1 MNIVRLQAE
10 NIKRLVAF
18 DFAPTGES
26 IIKIGGRN
34 AQGKSSVLDAVAYA
48 LGGSALI
55 PSEPLRAGEITGHVT
70 VDLGDYVVTRRFKR
84 EQAFPPGTNIVKKND
99 GTSVGV
105 DAAGNPVEPTLG
117 PTNST
122 LVVTNKDGAKYP
134 TPQAMLDKL
143 FALTSFNPL
152 AFGDLKPREQRDLLA
167 KIAGLSLDDLDKS
180 KVAVAG
186 ERTMVNRD
194 VKRLQDQLAGLPHYA
209 DAPAEEVSVVELTEQ
224 LEAVQAKDAAATE
237 ANKQLA
243 EAHRL
248 SAVTENRVLACKDD
262 IKRLESEL
270 RTAQERLKA
279 AVEAQATAQTV
290 ETSTIS
296 KLAKASAALID
307 SAPIRQAIK
316 ESGDVNAKVRA
327 NQNRVKVA
335 AQLNIVVASAEALN
349 LKLKDLEAQRAARLA
364 AAKFPISGL
373 ALDEECVRYGG
384 TPFDQLSTSEQLRI
398 STAIGLALNP
408 TVKVL
413 LIPKGNVLDK
423 QSLLMLGKM
432 ADEAS
437 AQVWIEWVAE
447 NAEGVSVFIE
457 DGHVAG

>member
-152 AFGDLKPREQRDLLA
+152 AFGDLKSREQRDLLA

-194 VKRLQDQLAGLPHYA
+194 VKRLQDQLVGLPHYA
-209 DAPAEEVSVVELTEQ
+209 DAPAEEVSVVELSQQ
-224 LEAVQAKDAAATE
+224 LE
-237 ANKQLA
+237 
-243 EAHRL
+243 
-248 SAVTENRVLACKDD
+248 
-262 IKRLESEL
+262 
-270 RTAQERLKA
+270 
-279 AVEAQATAQTV
+279 TAQT
-290 ETSTIS
+290 THDRASRAAGLLADADK
-296 KLAKASAALID
+296 KLADKNLAQNQAFNRVQALKEQLREAETAWELASDATKVASGAYATALESLEKVKAEVID
-307 SAPIRQAIK
+307 MVPIRQAIK